1 MMTPEQYNRLRG
13 RALGTMLM
21 PLIKAAADAREEL
34 TMRQLTIR
42 LADQESLHDKDQRDQ
57 LYYRVRQTLRQLQD
71 AGLVKVTTEFHKTMR
86 VNVNL
91 ITLP

>member
-1 MMTPEQYNRLRG
+1 MTPEQYNRTRG
-13 RALGTMLM
+13 RALGTVLM
-21 PLIKAAADAREEL
+21 PLIEASCMLQEEL

-42 LADQESLHDKDQRDQ
+42 LADQEGLRDKDEREK
-57 LYYRVRQTLRQLQD
+57 LYYRVRQTLRQLED
-71 AGLVKVTTEFHKTMR
+71 AGLVKVTTEFHKQMR